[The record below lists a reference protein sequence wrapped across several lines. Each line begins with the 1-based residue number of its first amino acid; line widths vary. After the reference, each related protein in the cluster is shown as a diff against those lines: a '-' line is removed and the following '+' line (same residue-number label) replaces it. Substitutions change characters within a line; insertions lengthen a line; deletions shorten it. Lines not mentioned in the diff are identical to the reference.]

1 MMKFLYLIRHAQ
13 ADEYSKSGSD
23 FDRVLTAKGEADA
36 ELIGIKLHDMD
47 INPQYLVTSPAARA
61 LQTAELIC
69 EGLQQK
75 KQDIEKDTRIYN
87 ASAADLLEVINEQDE
102 NYKSIV
108 LFGHNPGF
116 YEIANLLSD
125 TEVHKFPKAGVIALA
140 FAVPWN
146 KIATNTG
153 MLQFFIS
160 PRQYT

>member
-13 ADEYSKSGSD
+13 AEEYSKSGSD
-23 FDRVLTAKGEADA
+23 FNRVLTTKGEADA

-47 INPQYLVTSPAARA
+47 VNPQHLVTSPAARA

-69 EGLQQK
+69 EELQQK
-75 KQDIEKDTRIYN
+75 KQDIKKDTRIYN

-102 NYKSIV
+102 QYKSIA
-108 LFGHNPGF
+108 LLGHNPGF

-125 TEVHKFPKAGVIALA
+125 TEIHKFPKTGVIALA
-140 FAVPWN
+140 FAVSW
-146 KIATNTG
+146 KTIAPNTG

-160 PRQYT
+160 PKQYI

>member
-1 MMKFLYLIRHAQ
+1 MIKFLYLIRHAQ
-13 ADEYSKSGSD
+13 AEEYSKSGSD
-23 FDRVLTAKGEADA
+23 FDRVLTEKGEADA
-36 ELIGIKLHDMD
+36 ELIGTKLLEME
-47 INPQYLVTSPAARA
+47 ISPQHLVTSPAARA

-69 EGLQQK
+69 EELQQK
-75 KQDIEKDTRIYN
+75 KSEIEKDTRIYN

-102 NYKSIV
+102 NYKSIA

-116 YEIANLLSD
+116 YEIANVLSD

-140 FAVPWN
+140 FAVPWK
-146 KIATNTG
+146 KITSNTG